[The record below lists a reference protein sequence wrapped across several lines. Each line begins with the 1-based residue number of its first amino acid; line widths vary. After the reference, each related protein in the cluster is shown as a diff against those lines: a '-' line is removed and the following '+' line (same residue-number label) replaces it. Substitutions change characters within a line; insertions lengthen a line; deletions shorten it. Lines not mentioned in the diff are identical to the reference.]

1 MVVKRCFLFA
11 FWKNLEVGYTFPKK
25 WQKAAMMRD
34 ARIFFRG
41 SNLLTW
47 AAFDMWDPE
56 INSSD
61 GMKYPLMKV
70 YSFGFQVTF

>member
-1 MVVKRCFLFA
+1 
-11 FWKNLEVGYTFPKK
+11 
-25 WQKAAMMRD
+25 MMRD

-41 SNLLTW
+41 SNLLTC

-56 INSSD
+56 IASND

-70 YSFGFQVTF
+70 YSLGFQVTF